1 MQIRTRLTIQFIIT
15 VAAILL
21 LTLAGIYTR
30 YKQSLEDEFYRGLR
44 FKATMTAEMVL
55 RQEAN
60 LATANPVTPGAPS
73 LIPATEAIAIYN
85 TQQKKV
91 FALNLPSG
99 DLNAQTLNGILAQ
112 GECRITYGEMPAL
125 GVRHVSS
132 SGTEYVVVAAS
143 IFQSEELKK
152 LFRILLISFLIG
164 ISLVALAGW
173 FFAGR
178 ALAPVSQIVNQVETI
193 LPSNMSARL
202 NETPN
207 RDEIGRLVHTFNR
220 LLDRI
225 YFAFQMQ
232 KRFISNVSHELK
244 NPISVIIA
252 QLEVGLNK
260 PKTNEE
266 YREILQSVLED
277 SKSMADITEK
287 LLQMARVY
295 SEDSNISFTTLRLDE
310 ILLQVRAAL
319 LRAKPTYH
327 ILFDL
332 TGDIDSEVQLDIKG
346 NEALLRLALT
356 NLIDNGCKF
365 SPDHTVKTTISAYS
379 NGTLELIIQDNG
391 PGIPKEDLPLIFQ
404 PFYRGVQQTKVAG
417 SGIGLSL
424 VESILRLHQAKIE
437 VASEIGKGTQMRLLF
452 GVDAQK

>member
-1 MQIRTRLTIQFIIT
+1 
-15 VAAILL
+15 
-21 LTLAGIYTR
+21 
-30 YKQSLEDEFYRGLR
+30 
-44 FKATMTAEMVL
+44 
-55 RQEAN
+55 
-60 LATANPVTPGAPS
+60 
-73 LIPATEAIAIYN
+73 
-85 TQQKKV
+85 
-91 FALNLPSG
+91 
-99 DLNAQTLNGILAQ
+99 
-112 GECRITYGEMPAL
+112 
-125 GVRHVSS
+125 
-132 SGTEYVVVAAS
+132 
-143 IFQSEELKK
+143 
-152 LFRILLISFLIG
+152 
-164 ISLVALAGW
+164 
-173 FFAGR
+173 
-178 ALAPVSQIVNQVETI
+178 
-193 LPSNMSARL
+193 MSARL

-452 GVDAQK
+452 GLDAQK

>member
-1 MQIRTRLTIQFIIT
+1 MIHIGTFCDPTQLTQLRN
-15 VAAILL
+15 ILML
-21 LTLAGIYTR
+21 
-30 YKQSLEDEFYRGLR
+30 SFFVGL
-44 FKATMTAEMVL
+44 
-55 RQEAN
+55 
-60 LATANPVTPGAPS
+60 
-73 LIPATEAIAIYN
+73 I
-85 TQQKKV
+85 
-91 FALNLPSG
+91 
-99 DLNAQTLNGILAQ
+99 
-112 GECRITYGEMPAL
+112 
-125 GVRHVSS
+125 
-132 SGTEYVVVAAS
+132 
-143 IFQSEELKK
+143 
-152 LFRILLISFLIG
+152 
-164 ISLVALAGW
+164 LVALSGWYYAGQ
-173 FFAGR
+173 
-178 ALAPVSQIVNQVETI
+178 ALAPVSRIVEEVENLQPADLSRRVATG
-193 LPSNMSARL
+193 A
-202 NETPN
+202 N
-207 RDEIGRLVHTFNR
+207 RDEIGRLVLTFNR

-260 PKTNEE
+260 QKTNEE

-277 SKSMADITEK
+277 SKNMADITEK

-310 ILLQVRAAL
+310 LLLQVRASL
-319 LRAKPTYH
+319 LRVKPNYH

-365 SPDHTVKTTISAYS
+365 SPDHTVKTTISAYP
-379 NGTLELIIQDNG
+379 NGTLELSIQDNG

-437 VASEIGKGTQMRLLF
+437 VSSEMGKGTQMRLLF